1 MIYMNKNIL
10 IRIII
15 LIVVL
20 SVVFIPKLFSKINSK
35 DLINDYYSYINSK
48 YIEKNPIENGTYGW
62 SMIDKY
68 QDEVDKNIDDIAYS
82 LIDKN
87 ENVKIIYGNYL
98 NVKERNNLGI
108 KPLQK
113 YINGINKSNNID
125 ELIDEIYK
133 LEDDLKI
140 SLLTTIK
147 ISKDFKDSSK
157 YIIYLYPIMFDF
169 DSDPTIYSSSD
180 YDSYEAIIQKYLNR
194 LLKIYGYDVNEARR
208 IANEILDMKRDISEK
223 SKKSNDY
230 IDIISSYNK
239 ITKEELQQIYSN
251 IDIDKYFD
259 IKNINNREYS
269 IVDIEN
275 YKAFNSYLTNENLE
289 LLKNYFICRILE
301 NYSEILSE
309 EYAENYY
316 NFTQELQTTQK
327 EFDINEQAKDLI
339 IAVFSDVIEEEY
351 AKKYFSESD
360 KDYISNMTDEIIDYY
375 KKDINSLDW
384 MSKETKEKALI
395 KLNNIKVNIGLN
407 NHEIYS
413 DKYDLKEKN
422 SLFDNFKIITE
433 YMYNVSLSYLDD
445 SSKEIRLL
453 NTYTVNAFYNPQ
465 DNSINFPCAA
475 IKFKNS
481 DDYFDNLGSIGMVI
495 AHEITHAFDNN
506 GRKFNENGEYFDW
519 WTKKDSDSFDKL
531 SERII
536 DYYSDYSVLGI
547 PVDGRKTLGENI
559 ADLGALKCI
568 SSLAET
574 HKAKNEDYK
583 RMFSSYAKW
592 TAYNYKDEIK
602 KLLVTSDSHSP
613 NEVRVNAVLSSTDK
627 FYEVY
632 NLKQNDKMY
641 KNKKERVGIW

>member
-15 LIVVL
+15 LIVIL

-35 DLINDYYSYINSK
+35 DLINDYYSYVNSK
-48 YIEKNPIENGTYGW
+48 YIEENPIENGTYGW

-68 QDEVDKNIDDIAYS
+68 QDEVNKDVDDIAYS

-98 NVKERNNLGI
+98 NIKERNNLGI

-169 DSDPTIYSSSD
+169 DSDPTMYSNSD

-223 SKKSNDY
+223 SKKADDY

-259 IKNINNREYS
+259 IKNINDREYS

-289 LLKNYFICRILE
+289 LLKNYFICRLLE

-339 IAVFSDVIEEEY
+339 ITVFSDVIEEEY

-407 NHEIYS
+407 NHDIYS
-413 DKYDLKEKN
+413 DKYDLKESN

-445 SSKEIRLL
+445 SNKKTRLL

>member
-15 LIVVL
+15 LIVIL

-35 DLINDYYSYINSK
+35 DLINDYYSYVNSK
-48 YIEKNPIENGTYGW
+48 YIEENPIENGTYGW

-68 QDEVDKNIDDIAYS
+68 QDEVNKDVDDIAYS

-98 NVKERNNLGI
+98 NIKERNNLGI

-169 DSDPTIYSSSD
+169 DSDPTMYSNSD

-194 LLKIYGYDVNEARR
+194 LLKIYGYDVNEARK

-223 SKKSNDY
+223 SKKADDY

-239 ITKEELQQIYSN
+239 ITKEELQQVYSN
-251 IDIDKYFD
+251 INIDKYFD

-289 LLKNYFICRILE
+289 LLKNYFICRLLE

-339 IAVFSDVIEEEY
+339 ITVFSDVIEEEY

-384 MSKETKEKALI
+384 MSKETKEKALL

-413 DKYDLKEKN
+413 DKYNLKESN